1 MHFLFLSL
9 AVGCVLLLSRH
20 TNLFSAWEMGR
31 PDWEESMSWDPEGL
45 DGLQAAWLVIPNTA
59 CPTPTPASPPKN
71 EKSGL

>member
-1 MHFLFLSL
+1 
-9 AVGCVLLLSRH
+9 
-20 TNLFSAWEMGR
+20 
-31 PDWEESMSWDPEGL
+31 MSWDPEGL